1 MRNALS
7 NVLDRVVLGESPTRR
22 LWFARRMPD
31 GYVRQTQRRDF
42 RTTVLW
48 VARRSAFY
56 RQRFRELRIDP
67 NLVRC
72 PADLGDLYTTST
84 DLLTHPIE
92 EFLCDRPQA
101 GFDTTGT
108 LSPRC
113 KRLYF
118 SHEEMRD
125 MGRDGAAG
133 LWALGIRPEDRM
145 VSTLDLPFW
154 NAPAA
159 LRSAAWTLGC
169 LLVEAGKL
177 PPEEFYDRAADDRFN
192 VMVVEP
198 SWIVSLTAIAEKRGT
213 WPVKVML
220 VGGENMSER
229 SRRYVE
235 EVWKTHLYLSYGQTE
250 SCGSAGSECVRK
262 DGYHLHELKF
272 WFEIPE
278 PDDEGRGE
286 LVFTTLSRRVMP
298 LLRYRTSD
306 VTRFMEGMCDC
317 DFKQLRRISKIV
329 GRCDEMVNCGLGNI
343 SPWMFER
350 LLDGVEGIAHDWQ
363 VLVTRPGLSDAVE
376 IRVELQ
382 DGVAVSSVE
391 RGIFAS
397 LHERFPDMVR
407 NHVMGLCAI
416 KVVGL
421 PRGSLRTGRK
431 LRAIVDLRKTL
442 FSAEAAV
449 PVARPV

>member
-31 GYVRQTQRRDF
+31 AYVRQTQRRDF

-56 RQRFRELRIDP
+56 RRRFRELRIDP

-72 PADLGDLYTTST
+72 PADLGDLFTTSA
-84 DLLTHPIE
+84 DLLTHPVE

-133 LWALGIRPEDRM
+133 LWALGIRREDRM

-159 LRSAAWTLGC
+159 LRSAAWSLGC
-169 LLVEAGKL
+169 LLVEAGKI
-177 PPEEFYDRAADDRFN
+177 PPEEFYERAAPDRFN

-198 SWIVSLTAIAEKRGT
+198 SWIVSLTSIAEKRGT
-213 WPVKVML
+213 WPVKLML

-235 EVWKTHLYLSYGQTE
+235 DVWKTRLYLSYGQTE
-250 SCGSAGSECVRK
+250 SCGTAGAECSRQK
-262 DGYHLHELKF
+262 GYHLHELKF

-278 PDDEGRGE
+278 PDESGQGE
-286 LVFTTLSRRVMP
+286 LVFTTLSRKVMP

-306 VTRFMEGMCDC
+306 VTRFMEGVCDC
-317 DFKQLRRISKIV
+317 DFRQLRRITKIV

-343 SPWMFER
+343 SPWMFEM
-350 LLDGVEGIAHDWQ
+350 LLDGVEGVAHDWQ
-363 VLVTRPGLSDAVE
+363 VLVTRPGLRDAIE

-382 DGVAVSSVE
+382 DGAAPSFVE
-391 RGIFAS
+391 QAIRWS
-397 LHERFPDMVR
+397 LHERFPDMAR
-407 NHVMGLCAI
+407 NVAMGLCEI
-416 KVVGL
+416 RVVGAA
-421 PRGSLRTGRK
+421 RGSLRTGRK
-431 LRAIVDLRKTL
+431 LRAVLDQRKSL
-442 FSAEAAV
+442 FSAEAA
-449 PVARPV
+449 ARPV